1 MHRSELCRGD
11 VIRVGH
17 HAAVILEVKEGGAV
31 VRDDRGNEWFRE
43 LPEEVLR
50 SGYAGQGIYAH
61 LELDD

>member
-17 HAAVILEVKEGGAV
+17 HAAVILEVMEEGAE
-31 VRDDRGNEWFRE
+31 VRDDLGQEGYLA

-50 SGYAGQGIYAH
+50 SGLAGEGIYAH
-61 LELDD
+61 LALDD